1 MSQEISGHTP
11 DPIAALATL
20 QAAHTAQIQALTAQ
34 RDDLLAAL
42 ELAVREMRAV
52 RDGSTGGIPND
63 IIALLPEAIEMAD
76 AAIAKARA

>member
-42 ELAVREMRAV
+42 EELLLML
-52 RDGSTGGIPND
+52 DGGAPLST
-63 IIALLPEAIEMAD
+63 ASAY
-76 AAIAKARA
+76 AAIAKARGQ